1 MIEPGMV
8 CVSCGQPASRRS
20 GIFNKVYRCEDCHE
34 KEEEKKERKGWLA
47 LLGCGVGCLVVIAIL
62 VLAGCG
68 AASALIVVSKLS

>member
-8 CVSCGQPASRRS
+8 CVSCGQPASWRS

-34 KEEEKKERKGWLA
+34 KEERKGWLA